1 MRGRMAAPSCYERPM
16 PAEKNKPLLL
26 LVDDDDSVRRSLHLL
41 LQFRGYEVRSF
52 ASAAPLVGDDAAH
65 DALFMVAD
73 HRLPDG
79 DGIDVLQRLRAAGWC
94 GRAVLITGYPSA
106 VLRERAEQ
114 AGFSAVL
121 EKPLR
126 QHELL
131 RALN

>member
-1 MRGRMAAPSCYERPM
+1 MQADQT
-16 PAEKNKPLLL
+16 KPVLL
-26 LVDDDDSVRRSLHLL
+26 LVDDDDGVRRSLHLL

-52 ASAAPLVGDDAAH
+52 ASAAPLVGDEAALDAVC
-65 DALFMVAD
+65 MVAD

-79 DGIDVLQRLRAAGWC
+79 DGVDVLERLREAGWS
-94 GRAVLITGYPSA
+94 GRAVLITGFPSA
-106 VLRERAEQ
+106 DLRERAAH

-131 RALN
+131 KALN

>member
-1 MRGRMAAPSCYERPM
+1 MFPE
-16 PAEKNKPLLL
+16 NTKPLLL
-26 LVDDDDSVRRSLHLL
+26 LVDDDDNVRRSLHLL
-41 LQFRGYEVRSF
+41 LQFRGFQVRSF
-52 ASAAPLVGDDAAH
+52 ASAAPLLDDEAALK
-65 DALFMVAD
+65 AVCMVAD

-79 DGIDVLQRLRAAGWC
+79 DGIDVLQRLREAGWS

-106 VLRERAEQ
+106 DLKERAAH

-131 RALN
+131 KALG